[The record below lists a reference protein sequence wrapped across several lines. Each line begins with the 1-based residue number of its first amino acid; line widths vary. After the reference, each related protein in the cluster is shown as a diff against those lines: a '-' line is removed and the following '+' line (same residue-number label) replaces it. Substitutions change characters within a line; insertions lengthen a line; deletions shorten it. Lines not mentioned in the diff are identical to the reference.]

1 MNDVLL
7 KYVSQNNLKARPQ
20 VKTGMRVKVTQK
32 IKEGDKERSQ
42 SFEGLVIKT
51 NKKKGINHT
60 FTVRTVIGGIGVEKV
75 FPLHGENIEEIKIL
89 KQNKVRRAKLYY
101 MRDRSGKSARLKE
114 VKTDINKLNELIE
127 PEMIELKPKKA
138 DKVEEPKAESTEAKA
153 EETTEKEAA

>member
-20 VKTGMRVKVTQK
+20 VKTGMRVKVTQR

-60 FTVRTVIGGIGVEKV
+60 FTVRTVVGGVGVEKV

-89 KQNKVRRAKLYY
+89 KLNKVRRAKLYY

-114 VKTDINKLNELIE
+114 IKTDMEKLNALIE
-127 PEMIELKPKKA
+127 PEMIELKPKKKA
-138 DKVEEPKAESTEAKA
+138 EKTEDTEAPKAETSTE
-153 EETTEKEAA
+153 TEA

>member
-7 KYVSQNNLKARPQ
+7 RYVAQDNLKARPK
-20 VKTGMRVKVTQK
+20 VKVGMRVKVTQR

-42 SFEGLVIKT
+42 SFEGLIIKT

-75 FPLHGENIEEIKIL
+75 FPLHAENIEEVKIL

-101 MRDRSGKSARLKE
+101 MRDRFGKSARLKE
-114 VKTDINKLNELIE
+114 VKSDMDKLNALIE
-127 PEMIELKPKKA
+127 P
-138 DKVEEPKAESTEAKA
+138 DKVQLKATPKVETPKAESTEVAT
-153 EETTEKEAA
+153 EEKKEA

>member
-7 KYVSQNNLKARPQ
+7 RYVAQDNLKARPQ
-20 VKTGMRVKVTQK
+20 VKVGMRVKVTQR

-42 SFEGLVIKT
+42 SFEGLIIKT

-75 FPLHGENIEEIKIL
+75 FPLHAENIEEVKIL

-101 MRDRSGKSARLKE
+101 MRDRFGKSARLKE
-114 VKTDINKLNELIE
+114 VKSDMDKLNALIE
-127 PEMIELKPKKA
+127 P
-138 DKVEEPKAESTEAKA
+138 DKVQLKAAPKAEAIEVATEEK
-153 EETTEKEAA
+153 KEA

>member
-7 KYVSQNNLKARPQ
+7 RYVAQDNLKARPQ
-20 VKTGMRVKVTQK
+20 VKVGMRVKVTQK

-75 FPLHGENIEEIKIL
+75 FPLHAENIEEIKIL

-114 VKTDINKLNELIE
+114 IKTDVAKLNELIE
-127 PEMIELKPKKA
+127 PEKVQLKKEA
-138 DKVEEPKAESTEAKA
+138 AAVEAPKAESNEEVKA
-153 EETTEKEAA
+153 EATAE

>member
-7 KYVSQNNLKARPQ
+7 KYVAQDNLKARPQ
-20 VKTGMRVKVTQK
+20 VKVGMRVKVTQK

-60 FTVRTVIGGIGVEKV
+60 FTVRTVVSGVGVEKV
-75 FPLHGENIEEIKIL
+75 FPLHAENIEEVKIL

-101 MRDRSGKSARLKE
+101 MRDRSGKSARLRE
-114 VKTDINKLNELIE
+114 IKTDIDKLNQLIE
-127 PEMIELKPKKA
+127 PEKVELKKA
-138 DKVEEPKAESTEAKA
+138 APKAAEATEKKEEAKA
-153 EETTEKEAA
+153 E

>member
-7 KYVSQNNLKARPQ
+7 KYVAQDNLKARPV
-20 VKTGMRVKVTQK
+20 VKPGMRVKVTQK

-75 FPLHGENIEEIKIL
+75 FPLHAENIEEIKIL
-89 KQNKVRRAKLYY
+89 KLNKVRRAKLYY
-101 MRDRSGKSARLKE
+101 MRDRSGKSARLRE
-114 VKTDINKLNELIE
+114 IKTDMDKLNELVE
-127 PEMIELKPKKA
+127 PQKVELKKEAKP
-138 DKVEEPKAESTEAKA
+138 AKA
-153 EETTEKEAA
+153 EKATEEKTENKEEAKSK